1 MPSKAR
7 SRRRE
12 PQPEHIQRKNYF
24 YICKSG
30 KSADFPDLLFHG
42 EGRNDKRHLP
52 ALAPCGSVRAAEKV
66 QPCLNGLRWLLS
78 TSPNFSAEIVRTAN
92 DGNRVYKKNLGFC
105 SFARLFTKKFP
116 GKLKIQ
122 QKCRRKCLDRAQ
134 KECYPVY
141 KKDAKIESS
150 AF

>member
-1 MPSKAR
+1 MAETVYTRKTRVFAALHDF
-7 SRRRE
+7 SR
-12 PQPEHIQRKNYF
+12 
-24 YICKSG
+24 
-30 KSADFPDLLFHG
+30 
-42 EGRNDKRHLP
+42 
-52 ALAPCGSVRAAEKV
+52 
-66 QPCLNGLRWLLS
+66 
-78 TSPNFSAEIVRTAN
+78 
-92 DGNRVYKKNLGFC
+92 
-105 SFARLFTKKFP
+105 KKFP